1 MIDAIRQL
9 GLLKVVET
17 VPGTTGQALTDP
29 AVYTDQ
35 LAATLVDA
43 PLPFIRLQFE
53 PISNKDNQ
61 IGIFA
66 LTGDQITFSVEQ
78 MLDDP
83 GRYLFL
89 KTPSASPNHS
99 PTWKLAPGK
108 EQSGVIDSHKLTDAI
123 KQFEAQ
129 HRTDPAPW
137 LTDLLRI
144 FQADDV
150 ILPDPNPDG
159 TLKTASFLD
168 AVRWA
173 AKHRK
178 IRVFSVKVNGRYP
191 GDIPALAR
199 DRFEKKADAVYQT
212 NNALAYTGADA
223 VCSLCHQHAPI
234 YPNALSGA
242 GFKITNTDKQSFFPG
257 CDPGSAWQSAPI
269 CRNCADLIYT
279 ARWYVFPGLTQRVC
293 GLDLL
298 ALPHLIE
305 SERPDT
311 LLRDLVDDYTARQ
324 TSLDVAAETEKML
337 YETLS
342 QSRAIAS
349 VTFLI
354 GKVFGQDVK
363 DITRVIPNVIPSR
376 LGVISRAICDTNQ
389 EFEQYAD
396 PHPLAFTRGPAI
408 TPSFKVFET
417 AFGIR
422 KTGPTGSQYYARHLN
437 YDDLILALLTN
448 QPYPV
453 RHLYADIAGKL
464 QHDLRRNLGKPAAAI
479 AAVRDTG
486 RSAYAALTFLHR
498 LQIISLTPGVN
509 TVDRYLLSEKTK
521 DTLKPL
527 ADFLTVP
534 GFDAPEKSFAF
545 LTGLLTGKL
554 ITIQGGRD
562 VNPEPLRWIATSSF
576 SERDLHALFVRVR
589 NKIDQYSMSKG
600 KTGWSAEMKA
610 VASAIAALGAGIR
623 TWALSSDEAAY
634 WFALGQTLQPAY
646 LPSKTKKDGDET
658 PEPLPPKE
666 EEE

>member
-1 MIDAIRQL
+1 MIEAIRQL

-17 VPGTTGQALTDP
+17 VPGITGQALTDP
-29 AVYTDQ
+29 ATYAEQ
-35 LAATLVDA
+35 RAAALADD
-43 PLPFIRLQFE
+43 PLPFIGLQFE
-53 PISNKDNQ
+53 PISNKENQ

-66 LTGDQITFSVEQ
+66 LTGDRISFKVEQ

-83 GRYLFL
+83 SRYLFL
-89 KTPSASPNHS
+89 KTPPASPNHS
-99 PTWKLAPGK
+99 PTWKLAAGK
-108 EQSGVIDSHKLTDAI
+108 EQSGAIDSHKLTAAI
-123 KQFEAQ
+123 EQFEAQ

-137 LTDLLRI
+137 LADLLRI
-144 FQADDV
+144 FHADEV

-159 TLKTASFLD
+159 TLKTAPFLA

-178 IRVFSVKVNGRYP
+178 VRVFSIRIDGKYP

-212 NNALAYTGADA
+212 ANAKTYTGSNAI
-223 VCSLCHQHAPI
+223 CSLCRRQAPI

-257 CDPGSAWQSAPI
+257 CDPSSAWQSAPI
-269 CRNCADLIYT
+269 CRDCADLIYA
-279 ARWYVFPGLTQRVC
+279 ARWHVFPGLTQRVC
-293 GLDLL
+293 GSDLL

-305 SERPDT
+305 SERPDAM
-311 LLRDLVDDYTARQ
+311 LQRLVSDYAARQ
-324 TSLDVAAETEKML
+324 TSLDVADETEAML

-342 QSRAIAS
+342 SSSAVAS
-349 VTFLI
+349 ITFLV

-376 LGVISRAICDTNQ
+376 LGMIARAIRDTNQ
-389 EFEQYAD
+389 TFEQYPD
-396 PHPLAFTRGPAI
+396 RHPLAFPDGPAI
-408 TPSFKVFET
+408 TSSFKVFET

-422 KTGPTGSQYYARHLN
+422 KTGPAGSKYYARHLN

-479 AAVRDTG
+479 GAVRDTA
-486 RSAYAALTFLHR
+486 RAAYAALSFLHR
-498 LQIISLTPGVN
+498 LQILSLSPGVN
-509 TVDRYLLSEKTK
+509 TVNPYLLTEKTHES
-521 DTLKPL
+521 LKPL
-527 ADFLTVP
+527 ADFLTAP

-576 SERDLHALFVRVR
+576 SERDLHAFFVRVR

-610 VASAIAALGAGIR
+610 VAAAIAALGAGIK
-623 TWALSSDEAAY
+623 TWTLSSDEAAY

-658 PEPLPPKE
+658 PAPSTE